1 MSKLVSALLITATLL
16 LTASHDSKISLAGT
30 CASNCGKAP
39 LQFTPG
45 QRVRVQV
52 VNRTPRVLKL
62 QKPSITD
69 PISLSPGQILYLDQ
83 LEGTEPNTSL
93 IFWDETGRSI
103 EANLSRP
110 SLATLRVEL
119 RPTWRV
125 PGDRSVYIQ
134 DDGRI
139 NVL

>member
-1 MSKLVSALLITATLL
+1 MSKLISALLITATLL
-16 LTASHDSKISLAGT
+16 LTASNDSNVTLAGT

-45 QRVRVQV
+45 QRIRVQV
-52 VNRTPRVLKL
+52 VNSTPRVLKL

-69 PISLSPGQILYLDQ
+69 PISLNPGQNLYLDQ
-83 LEGTEPNTSL
+83 IEGTEPNTSL

-103 EANLSRP
+103 QANLSKP
-110 SLATLRVEL
+110 NLATLRVEL
-119 RPTWRV
+119 RPTARV

>member
-1 MSKLVSALLITATLL
+1 MSKLISAFLITATML
-16 LTASHDSKISLAGT
+16 LTASNDSKISMAGT
-30 CASNCGKAP
+30 CSSNCGKAP

-45 QRVRVQV
+45 QRIRVQV
-52 VNRTPRVLKL
+52 VNRTPRVLQL
-62 QKPSITD
+62 QKPSVTD
-69 PISLSPGQILYLDQ
+69 PVSLNPGQNLYLDQ

-93 IFWDETGRSI
+93 IFWDNTGRSI
-103 EANLSRP
+103 QANLSRP
-110 SLATLRVEL
+110 NLATLRVEL
-119 RPTWRV
+119 RPTARV

>member
-1 MSKLVSALLITATLL
+1 MSKLISAFLITATLL
-16 LTASHDSKISLAGT
+16 LTASNEPKISMAGT

-39 LQFTPG
+39 IQFTPG
-45 QRVRVQV
+45 QRIRVLV

-69 PISLSPGQILYLDQ
+69 PISLNPGQILNLDQ

-93 IFWDETGRSI
+93 IFWDETGRSV
-103 EANLSRP
+103 EVNLAKP
-110 SLATLRVEL
+110 NLATLRVEL
-119 RPTWRV
+119 RPTARV

>member
-1 MSKLVSALLITATLL
+1 MSKLISATLIATALL
-16 LTASHDSKISLAGT
+16 LTSSNNSNISVAGT
-30 CASNCGKAP
+30 CASKCGQAP
-39 LQFTPG
+39 IQFTPG
-45 QRVRVQV
+45 QRIRVQI
-52 VNRTPRVLKL
+52 VNSTPRVLKL
-62 QKPSITD
+62 QKPSITE
-69 PISLSPGQILYLDQ
+69 PISLSPGQNLNLEQI
-83 LEGTEPNTSL
+83 EGTEPNTSL

-103 EANLSRP
+103 QANISKP
-110 SLATLRVEL
+110 NLATLRVEL

>member
-16 LTASHDSKISLAGT
+16 LTASSHSDISLAGT
-30 CASNCGKAP
+30 CASKCGKAP

-45 QRVRVQV
+45 QRIRVLII
-52 VNRTPRVLKL
+52 NNTPRVLKI

-69 PISLSPGQILYLDQ
+69 PISLNPGQNLKLDQ

-93 IFWDETGRSI
+93 VFWDETGRSI
-103 EANLSRP
+103 QANLSKP
-110 SLATLRVEL
+110 NLSTLRVEL

>member
-1 MSKLVSALLITATLL
+1 MSKLISATLIVTTLL
-16 LTASHDSKISLAGT
+16 LTASNHTNISLAGT
-30 CASNCGKAP
+30 CASKCGKAP

-45 QRVRVQV
+45 QRIRVQV
-52 VNRTPRVLKL
+52 VNSTPRVLKL

-69 PISLSPGQILYLDQ
+69 PIALSPGQNLYLDQ
-83 LEGTEPNTSL
+83 FEGTEPNTSL

-103 EANLSRP
+103 QANLSKP
-110 SLATLRVEL
+110 NLSILRVEL
-119 RPTWRV
+119 RPTARV